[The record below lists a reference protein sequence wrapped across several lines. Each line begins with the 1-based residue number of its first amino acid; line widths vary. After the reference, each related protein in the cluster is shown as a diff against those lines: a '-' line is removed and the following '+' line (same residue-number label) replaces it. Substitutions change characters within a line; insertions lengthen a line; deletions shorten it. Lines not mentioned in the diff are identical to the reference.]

1 MRLIPAIDL
10 RDGHCVRLLRGDF
23 GAETRY
29 DVEPVRLVERLKEL
43 GARWAHV
50 VDLDG
55 ARTGRPGNRDLV
67 LKLAAIGG
75 VQIQVGGGIR
85 DSSAIEALLH
95 AGVARAVIGSAA
107 VLKPDQV
114 LMWLR
119 RFGADAI
126 TLAFDVRLDESQVP
140 RCVTHGWQLQT
151 ATTLWQA
158 LDAFRSA
165 DIRHVLCTDVDRD
178 GTMAG
183 PNLFLYGE
191 ALRRYPE
198 IEWQA
203 SGGVR
208 SSADLRALAGLG
220 VQAAIAGRLLME
232 KSLDTGEFAPFWR
245 NA

>member
-23 GAETRY
+23 GSETRY
-29 DVEPVRLVERLKEL
+29 DVEPTLLVERLKKL
-43 GARWAHV
+43 GATWLHV

-55 ARTGRPGNRDLV
+55 ARTGQPGNRGLI
-67 LKLAAIGG
+67 LKLAATDG
-75 VQIQVGGGIR
+75 VQLQVGGGIR
-85 DSSAIEALLH
+85 DSSAIEALLQ
-95 AGVARAVIGSAA
+95 AGVSRAVIGSAA

-114 LMWLR
+114 VMWLR
-119 RFGADAI
+119 RFGAEAI
-126 TLAFDVRLDESQVP
+126 TLAFDVRLDAGQVP

-165 DIRHVLCTDVDRD
+165 ALRHVLCTDVDRD
-178 GTMAG
+178 GTMSG
-183 PNLFLYGE
+183 PNLALYSE

-208 SSADLRALAGLG
+208 SAADLHALAELG
-220 VQAAIAGRLLME
+220 VPAAITGRLLME
-232 KSLDTGEFAPFWR
+232 KSLDSGEFAPFLQ

>member
-1 MRLIPAIDL
+1 MLLMPAIDL
-10 RDGHCVRLLRGDF
+10 RGGHCVRLLRGDF
-23 GAETRY
+23 AAETRY
-29 DVEPVRLVERLKEL
+29 DVEPAALLDRYREL
-43 GARWAHV
+43 GARWLHV

-55 ARTGRPGNRDLV
+55 AREGRQSNRDLI
-67 LKLAAIGG
+67 LGLAA
-75 VQIQVGGGIR
+75 QSALHLQVGGGIR
-85 DSSAIEALLH
+85 DSTTIEALLH
-95 AGVARAVIGSAA
+95 GGVARVVVGSAA
-107 VLKPDQV
+107 VMKPDQV

-126 TLAFDVRLDESQVP
+126 TLAFDVRLDEHRVP

-165 DIRHVLCTDVDRD
+165 PLRHVLCTDVERD
-178 GTMAG
+178 GAMSG
-183 PNLFLYGE
+183 PNLDLYQE
-191 ALRRYPE
+191 AVRRYPD

-208 SSADLRALAGLG
+208 STADLQALAGIG
-220 VQAAIAGRLLME
+220 VRATISGRALLE
-232 KSLDTGEFAPFWR
+232 DTLDRGELEPFLP

>member
-23 GAETRY
+23 AAETRY
-29 DVEPVRLVERLKEL
+29 DFEPALLAERFKGL
-43 GARWAHV
+43 GASWLHV

-55 ARTGRPGNRDLV
+55 ARDGRPDNRDLV
-67 LKLAAIGG
+67 LKLVAIDG
-75 VQIQVGGGIR
+75 VRVQVGGGVR
-85 DSSAIEALLH
+85 DSSAIESLLQ
-95 AGVARAVIGSAA
+95 AGVARVVIGSAA

-119 RFGADAI
+119 RFGPEAI
-126 TLAFDVRLDESQVP
+126 TLAFDVRLDAGQEP

-165 DIRHVLCTDVDRD
+165 ELTHVLCTDVDRD
-178 GTMAG
+178 GAMSG
-183 PNLFLYGE
+183 PNLALYEE

-198 IEWQA
+198 IQWQA

-208 SSADLRALAGLG
+208 SGADLQALARLGLP
-220 VQAAIAGRLLME
+220 AAIAGRFLMDE
-232 KSLDTGEFAPFWR
+232 TLDTTEFAPFLQ